1 MKILVINGPNLN
13 MLGKRE
19 SDIYGTDSL
28 EDIEKYTNDKL
39 KSTDSSLHWWQS
51 NSESEIVEKIQLCV
65 DSEFN
70 AVIINPAAYSHT
82 SVAITDALRCLN
94 IPIVEVHLSNVYRR
108 ESFRQTM
115 LTATASSIIMS
126 GLGKD
131 AYYYGA
137 LALLRN

>member
-13 MLGKRE
+13 MLGRRE
-19 SDIYGTDSL
+19 TSVYGAETL
-28 EDIEKYTNDKL
+28 ESIESYTKDKL
-39 KSTDSSLHWWQS
+39 DNTGAQLDWWQS
-51 NSESEIVEKIQLCV
+51 NSESEIIEKIQKCV
-65 DSEFN
+65 DSKYN

-82 SVAITDALRCLN
+82 SIAITDALKCLD
-94 IPIVEVHLSNVYRR
+94 IPIVEVHLSNIYRR

>member
-13 MLGKRE
+13 LLGVRE
-19 SDIYGTDSL
+19 TATYGKLSL
-28 EDIEKYTNDKL
+28 SQIEKYTNEKL
-39 KSTDSSLHWWQS
+39 ADQNVSLSWWQS
-51 NSESEIVEKIQLCV
+51 NSEADIINKIQELI
-65 DSEFN
+65 DSN
-70 AVIINPAAYSHT
+70 YDALIINPAAYSHT
-82 SVAITDALRCLN
+82 SIAITDALKC
-94 IPIVEVHLSNVYRR
+94 IEMPIVEVHLSNVYQR

-137 LALLRN
+137 LALMRS